1 MGLSVQLY
9 SLRRGAPTGLGD
21 LTALALTCE
30 AAAREGADAVAI
42 NPLHAGF
49 AGLPARYSPYA
60 PSSRIFHNA
69 LYADPAAVF
78 GQDAVDQGIAA
89 LNIGHRLA
97 AAEARDEI
105 DWPTLSVAR
114 HALLRWLWDRHDT
127 LLGADAQQ
135 AFAAFRAR
143 GGSGLLAHACFEAI
157 QASLLAQAR
166 DDADDMRRQAASDWR
181 QWPVT
186 LRSPDSAAVAAFE
199 TQYPQEIGYHAFLQW
214 LAAQGLETAQHRAR
228 AAGMAVGLI
237 ADLAVGTDPGGSHA
251 WMRQTEILNGF
262 HAGAPPDVYN
272 PLGQDWGVA
281 VFSPRGLRRN
291 GYAAFIEMLRANL
304 AHAGGLR
311 IDHVLGLARMWLVPA
326 GAPATAGAYLTY
338 PLDDLL
344 RLVAIESWRQ
354 RAIIIGEN
362 LGTVPETLNTAL
374 AARGVMGIDVLWFE
388 RQPADEDAGADIE
401 TDTPAPFLPPEQW
414 PAEAVATT
422 TTHDLPTIVGWWTG
436 NDIAWRARLHQLGEG
451 ETEAGL
457 MAMRAAE
464 RTALWQAMCAGGV
477 VNDVDDVD
485 GAEPDAASAPVEAVL
500 RWLARARTPLRL
512 VPVEDL
518 LGAAEQPNLPGT
530 VSGHP
535 NWQRRL
541 DADVRELFDHADVR
555 VRVAAV
561 RGTVEMGV
569 VGRDGLVTSPRPIP
583 RQRAAQRLDR
593 QRLDEVRVEARRQRA
608 PAVVRGTVSGQGED
622 ARASAIDAGRIG
634 PQHRQHLEAVHVRHL
649 QVEQHHVR
657 VKAAR
662 QFQRLRAAVGRPGV
676 VAQHGQQFGH
686 AVGGVG
692 AVIHD
697 QDAQPGA
704 IGGRCARHGGAV
716 HFHLRQDHGEGAAAP
731 EPAAAGLDGAAMRL
745 HHGTRQRQADA
756 EPAARA
762 IVALL
767 REQVE
772 DAVQRL
778 RRDALPRVADGRDHV
793 AALGGHVERNGAA
806 AWRVLGGIAQQ
817 VGEHL
822 PQPPRIGID
831 EDRAGGQR
839 EREALP
845 RRLQRRPDGFH
856 RRRDDVVDHRRHRLH
871 LELAR
876 GDAAHVHQ
884 VGDQPRQ
891 QLQLAADDLGAVTGA
906 RVRRGHQADHVHGVA
921 DGRQRIAQLVGQD
934 GEEGLHAPAGAL
946 QFLEPGLVR
955 HIARRPQDAH
965 RAAAGIAQQR
975 LADMTA
981 HQRAVLPLQAR
992 LAGPLAVGAHLAQRG
1007 QVMAAGHVL
1016 ARVQQ
1021 RDRPAH
1027 GLLRAVAEQR
1037 TRAAVPDADLAIEAE
1052 FAHRLLVQRIE
1063 QLLVARLYLP
1073 GALLGGVA
1081 DGDIAVDH
1089 REAVRAPSA
1098 SVIAWM
1104 TTLA

>member
-1 MGLSVQLY
+1 MSHDADALLRLAERAGLQAQWRDAWGRPQALTEDALHAVLAALDLPCDTPGACESSLARLAADDAAHPLPPLLTADQGQPVAVPWPHTLAQRPYRLELEDGRVIEGIARRNADGLMEIPPVADWGYHRLLLGDVATTLAVAPPRCYGVADALAANPGAVQAIKPWGLSVQLY
-9 SLRRGAPTGLGD
+9 SLRRDAPTGLGD
-21 LTALALTCE
+21 LTTLALTCE

-157 QASLLAQAR
+157 QASLLAQASN
-166 DDADDMRRQAASDWR
+166 DDQRQAASDWR

-186 LRSPDSAAVAAFE
+186 LRSPGSPAVAAFE

-214 LAAQGLETAQHRAR
+214 LAAHGLETAQQRAR

-291 GYAAFIEMLRANL
+291 GYAAFVEMLRANL

-388 RQPADEDAGADIE
+388 RQPADEDGE
-401 TDTPAPFLPPEQW
+401 DTEIPAPFLPPGQW
-414 PAEAVATT
+414 PAQAVATT
-422 TTHDLPTIVGWWTG
+422 TTHDLPTIVGWWAG

-477 VNDVDDVD
+477 VDDVD
-485 GAEPDAASAPVEAVL
+485 VVDGAYGAYGAYGAEPDAASAPVEAVL

-541 DADVRELFDHADVR
+541 DADVRELFDHAEVR

-561 RGTVEMGV
+561 RG
-569 VGRDGLVTSPRPIP
+569 DG
-583 RQRAAQRLDR
+583 
-593 QRLDEVRVEARRQRA
+593 
-608 PAVVRGTVSGQGED
+608 
-622 ARASAIDAGRIG
+622 
-634 PQHRQHLEAVHVRHL
+634 
-649 QVEQHHVR
+649 
-657 VKAAR
+657 
-662 QFQRLRAAVGRPGV
+662 
-676 VAQHGQQFGH
+676 
-686 AVGGVG
+686 
-692 AVIHD
+692 
-697 QDAQPGA
+697 
-704 IGGRCARHGGAV
+704 
-716 HFHLRQDHGEGAAAP
+716 
-731 EPAAAGLDGAAMRL
+731 
-745 HHGTRQRQADA
+745 
-756 EPAARA
+756 
-762 IVALL
+762 
-767 REQVE
+767 
-772 DAVQRL
+772 
-778 RRDALPRVADGRDHV
+778 
-793 AALGGHVERNGAA
+793 
-806 AWRVLGGIAQQ
+806 
-817 VGEHL
+817 
-822 PQPPRIGID
+822 
-831 EDRAGGQR
+831 
-839 EREALP
+839 
-845 RRLQRRPDGFH
+845 
-856 RRRDDVVDHRRHRLH
+856 
-871 LELAR
+871 
-876 GDAAHVHQ
+876 
-884 VGDQPRQ
+884 
-891 QLQLAADDLGAVTGA
+891 
-906 RVRRGHQADHVHGVA
+906 
-921 DGRQRIAQLVGQD
+921 
-934 GEEGLHAPAGAL
+934 
-946 QFLEPGLVR
+946 
-955 HIARRPQDAH
+955 
-965 RAAAGIAQQR
+965 
-975 LADMTA
+975 
-981 HQRAVLPLQAR
+981 
-992 LAGPLAVGAHLAQRG
+992 
-1007 QVMAAGHVL
+1007 
-1016 ARVQQ
+1016 
-1021 RDRPAH
+1021 
-1027 GLLRAVAEQR
+1027 
-1037 TRAAVPDADLAIEAE
+1037 
-1052 FAHRLLVQRIE
+1052 
-1063 QLLVARLYLP
+1063 
-1073 GALLGGVA
+1073 
-1081 DGDIAVDH
+1081 
-1089 REAVRAPSA
+1089 
-1098 SVIAWM
+1098 
-1104 TTLA
+1104 